1 MLVKATSEDIEKY
14 ADRVYE
20 LAMDQSKSGY
30 PTYTDGFK
38 TKEDFLKDARESIT
52 GDSQEILLFFRE
64 DNMEGWVEYF
74 WIAEEKYLQLSGC
87 NINVATEEALAELLS
102 LLEERFPGY
111 AMYFGFPKANVNAVH
126 FLQENGF
133 TCIEEDYN
141 NSFFFDTYQLLDEND
156 KVVKVDA
163 LNFEEFREIHLTLEG
178 EMYWTCDRIF
188 ENLDSWKIYLYYEGD
203 KAVGTIFFT
212 GQGDFL
218 EIFGTEFIDGEFEK
232 ERFRALMVAALNEG
246 KSMGAKYLTFFCEER
261 EQDVV
266 EELGFRPVGQ
276 YVCYKKELVK

>member
-1 MLVKATSEDIEKY
+1 MLVKATAEDINKY
-14 ADRVYE
+14 ADWVYN

-52 GDSQEILLFFRE
+52 GESQEILLFFYE
-64 DNMEGWVEYF
+64 GNMEGWIEYF

-87 NINVATEEALAELLS
+87 NINVATGEAMAELLT
-102 LLEERFPGY
+102 LLEERFQGY
-111 AMYFGFPKANVNAVH
+111 SLYFGFPKANVNAVR

-133 TCIEEDYN
+133 SCIEEDYN
-141 NSFFFDTYQLLDEND
+141 NSFFFDTYQMQVVNDE
-156 KVVKVDA
+156 VVRVEA
-163 LNFEEFREIHLTLEG
+163 ENFGEFRAIHSTLEG
-178 EMYWTCDRIF
+178 EMYWTSDRIF
-188 ENLDSWKIYLYYEGD
+188 EKLDTWKIYLYYENE

-218 EIFGTEFIDGEFEK
+218 EIFGVEFSEGDYTQ

-246 KSMGAKYLTFFCEER
+246 KRMDAKYLTFFCEER
-261 EQDVV
+261 EQSVV

-276 YVCYKKELVK
+276 YVCYLKEI